1 MNLEELKKKMD
12 EEHYIYDDTLS
23 TVLYV
28 ALQLGRP
35 LLIEGAAGVG
45 KTEVAKVMAAALDR
59 ELVRLQC
66 YEGLDES
73 KALYEWNYQKQLL
86 SIQVNMNAQDREA
99 LTRSLFSD
107 EYLLERPL
115 LKSIR
120 SEKPVVLLIDEI
132 DKADEEFEAFLLE
145 LLSEMQV
152 TIPEVG
158 TIRANSVPF
167 VVLTSN
173 RARPLSEALRRR
185 CAYLYIEYPDMEKE
199 LAILRAKLP
208 HVDDRLCAQVALAV
222 QKLRSNEVIL
232 KKPSIA
238 ETLDWAAA
246 LDALGIRE
254 LTPDALR
261 KTAGFVL
268 KNNEDMAALAR
279 QTADKLDAM
288 GIKFKVVNVVDLV
301 KLQSAKENNEALSD
315 EEFAELFTEDKPVLF
330 AYHSYARDVRGLI
343 YDRPNHDNFNVHGYE
358 EQGSTTT
365 PYDMVRVNNIDRY
378 ELQAEALRM
387 IDADKYADKI
397 NELEAFR
404 QEAFQFAVDNGYDH
418 PDYTDWVYSG
428 VNTNKQGAVSA
439 TAATAGDN
447 E

>member
-1 MNLEELKKKMD
+1 MKIEELKQKMD
-12 EEHYIYDDTLS
+12 ESHYIYDDTLA
-23 TVLYV
+23 TVLFV

-45 KTEVAKVMAAALDR
+45 KTEIAKVMATALDR
-59 ELVRLQC
+59 DLVRLQC

-86 SIQVNMNAQDREA
+86 SIQVNMGSRDSEE

-115 LKSIR
+115 LQSIR

-158 TIRANSVPF
+158 TIRAKSVPF

-185 CAYLYIEYPDMEKE
+185 CAYLYIQYPDMEKE
-199 LAILRAKLP
+199 LAILKAKLP
-208 HVDDRLCAQVALAV
+208 HVDDQLCAQVALTV
-222 QKLRSNEVIL
+222 QKLRSNEAIL

-246 LDALGIRE
+246 LDALGVRE

-261 KTAGFVL
+261 QTAGFIL
-268 KNNEDMAALAR
+268 KNSEDMVILAET
-279 QTADKLDAM
+279 QTKDC
-288 GIKFKVVNVVDLV
+288 GCGG
-301 KLQSAKENNEALSD
+301 
-315 EEFAELFTEDKPVLF
+315 
-330 AYHSYARDVRGLI
+330 HCGG
-343 YDRPNHDNFNVHGYE
+343 HHHG
-358 EQGSTTT
+358 
-365 PYDMVRVNNIDRY
+365 
-378 ELQAEALRM
+378 
-387 IDADKYADKI
+387 
-397 NELEAFR
+397 
-404 QEAFQFAVDNGYDH
+404 
-418 PDYTDWVYSG
+418 
-428 VNTNKQGAVSA
+428 
-439 TAATAGDN
+439 
-447 E
+447 

>member
-1 MNLEELKKKMD
+1 MNLEQLKQKMD
-12 EEHYIYDDTLS
+12 QAHYIYDDTLAV
-23 TVLYV
+23 TLHV
-28 ALQLGRP
+28 ALALGRP

-45 KTEVAKVMAAALDR
+45 KTEIAKVMAAALDR

-86 SIQVNMNAQDREA
+86 HIQVNMNTQDKDS
-99 LTRSLFSD
+99 LTRSLFSE

-115 LKSIR
+115 LQSIR

-158 TIRANSVPF
+158 TVKANSIPF

-185 CAYLYIEYPDMEKE
+185 CAYLYIQYPDLEKE

-208 HVDDRLCAQVALAV
+208 HVDDRLCAQVAVAV
-222 QKLRSNEVIL
+222 QKLRASEAIL

-261 KTAGFVL
+261 QTAGFIL
-268 KNNEDMAALAR
+268 KNNEDLNI
-279 QTADKLDAM
+279 L
-288 GIKFKVVNVVDLV
+288 
-301 KLQSAKENNEALSD
+301 
-315 EEFAELFTEDKPVLF
+315 EET
-330 AYHSYARDVRGLI
+330 
-343 YDRPNHDNFNVHGYE
+343 
-358 EQGSTTT
+358 
-365 PYDMVRVNNIDRY
+365 
-378 ELQAEALRM
+378 QAETHGCDHG
-387 IDADKYADKI
+387 DACPHH
-397 NELEAFR
+397 
-404 QEAFQFAVDNGYDH
+404 GGH
-418 PDYTDWVYSG
+418 HHG
-428 VNTNKQGAVSA
+428 
-439 TAATAGDN
+439 
-447 E
+447 

>member
-1 MNLEELKKKMD
+1 MTYEELKAKMD
-12 EEHYIYDDTLS
+12 ESHYIYDETLA
-23 TVLYV
+23 TVLFV

-86 SIQVNMNAQDREA
+86 SIQVNMNAQDRDS
-99 LTRSLFSD
+99 LTKSLFSD

-115 LKSIR
+115 LQSIR

-152 TIPEVG
+152 TIPEIG
-158 TIRANSVPF
+158 TVKAKSIPF

-185 CAYLYIEYPDMEKE
+185 CAYLYIEYPDMNKE

-208 HVDDRLCAQVALAV
+208 HVDDRLCTQVALAV
-222 QKLRSNEVIL
+222 QKLRSNEMIL

-261 KTAGFVL
+261 QTAGFVL
-268 KNNEDMAALAR
+268 KNNEDLAAM
-279 QTADKLDAM
+279 D
-288 GIKFKVVNVVDLV
+288 
-301 KLQSAKENNEALSD
+301 
-315 EEFAELFTEDKPVLF
+315 
-330 AYHSYARDVRGLI
+330 
-343 YDRPNHDNFNVHGYE
+343 
-358 EQGSTTT
+358 
-365 PYDMVRVNNIDRY
+365 
-378 ELQAEALRM
+378 
-387 IDADKYADKI
+387 
-397 NELEAFR
+397 LEADP
-404 QEAFQFAVDNGYDH
+404 EPGHTCTCGGSCGGHHHD
-418 PDYTDWVYSG
+418 
-428 VNTNKQGAVSA
+428 
-439 TAATAGDN
+439 
-447 E
+447 

>member
-1 MNLEELKKKMD
+1 MNLAELKKKMD
-12 EEHYIYDDTLS
+12 EAHYIYDETLA
-23 TVLYV
+23 TVLAV

-45 KTEVAKVMAAALDR
+45 KTEIAKVMAAALDR
-59 ELVRLQC
+59 DLVRLQC

-86 SIQVNMNAQDREA
+86 SIQVNMNKQDSDT
-99 LTRSLFSD
+99 LTKSLFSD
-107 EYLLERPL
+107 DYLLERPL

-158 TIRANSVPF
+158 TIKAKSIPF

-222 QKLRSNEVIL
+222 QKLRSNEAII

-261 KTAGFVL
+261 QTAGFVL
-268 KNNEDMAALAR
+268 KNSEDIAAMEDMP
-279 QTADKLDAM
+279 
-288 GIKFKVVNVVDLV
+288 
-301 KLQSAKENNEALSD
+301 
-315 EEFAELFTEDKPVLF
+315 EDG
-330 AYHSYARDVRGLI
+330 HHCHCGG
-343 YDRPNHDNFNVHGYE
+343 NCGGHHHG
-358 EQGSTTT
+358 
-365 PYDMVRVNNIDRY
+365 
-378 ELQAEALRM
+378 
-387 IDADKYADKI
+387 
-397 NELEAFR
+397 
-404 QEAFQFAVDNGYDH
+404 
-418 PDYTDWVYSG
+418 
-428 VNTNKQGAVSA
+428 
-439 TAATAGDN
+439 
-447 E
+447 

>member
-1 MNLEELKKKMD
+1 MEFELLKQKMD
-12 EEHYIYDDTLS
+12 EQRYIYDDTLA

-28 ALQLGRP
+28 ALKLGRP

-45 KTEVAKVMAAALDR
+45 KTEVAKVMAAALGR
-59 ELVRLQC
+59 ELVRMQC

-86 SIQVNMNAQDREA
+86 AIQVNQNADKDA
-99 LTRSLFSD
+99 LTKSLFSD

-115 LKSIR
+115 LQSIR
-120 SEKPVVLLIDEI
+120 SEKEVVLLIDEI

-145 LLSEMQV
+145 LLSDMQV
-152 TIPEVG
+152 SIPEVG
-158 TIRANSVPF
+158 TIRARTIPF

-222 QKLRSNEVIL
+222 QKLRASESIL

-261 KTAGFVL
+261 QTAGFVL
-268 KNNEDMAALAR
+268 KNNEDIAAM
-279 QTADKLDAM
+279 DLD
-288 GIKFKVVNVVDLV
+288 G
-301 KLQSAKENNEALSD
+301 
-315 EEFAELFTEDKPVLF
+315 EEEGHHCDCGG
-330 AYHSYARDVRGLI
+330 HCGG
-343 YDRPNHDNFNVHGYE
+343 HHHG
-358 EQGSTTT
+358 
-365 PYDMVRVNNIDRY
+365 
-378 ELQAEALRM
+378 
-387 IDADKYADKI
+387 
-397 NELEAFR
+397 
-404 QEAFQFAVDNGYDH
+404 
-418 PDYTDWVYSG
+418 
-428 VNTNKQGAVSA
+428 
-439 TAATAGDN
+439 
-447 E
+447 

>member
-1 MNLEELKKKMD
+1 MDLLTLKKKMD
-12 EEHYIYDDTLS
+12 EAHYIYDDTLA
-23 TVLYV
+23 TVLAV

-45 KTEVAKVMAAALDR
+45 KTEIAKVMASALDR
-59 ELVRLQC
+59 DLVRLQC

-86 SIQVNMNAQDREA
+86 SIQVNMGQKDSDT
-99 LTRSLFSD
+99 LTKSLFSD

-115 LKSIR
+115 LQSIR

-152 TIPEVG
+152 TIPEIG
-158 TIRANSVPF
+158 TIKAKSVPF

-185 CAYLYIEYPDMEKE
+185 CAYLYIQYPDMEKE

-222 QKLRSNEVIL
+222 QKLRDHEAIL

-246 LDALGIRE
+246 LDALGVRE

-261 KTAGFVL
+261 QTAGFVL
-268 KNNEDMAALAR
+268 KNNDDMAVLEE
-279 QTADKLDAM
+279 LD
-288 GIKFKVVNVVDLV
+288 D
-301 KLQSAKENNEALSD
+301 Q
-315 EEFAELFTEDKPVLF
+315 P
-330 AYHSYARDVRGLI
+330 HSHTCNCGGQCGG
-343 YDRPNHDNFNVHGYE
+343 HHHG
-358 EQGSTTT
+358 
-365 PYDMVRVNNIDRY
+365 
-378 ELQAEALRM
+378 
-387 IDADKYADKI
+387 
-397 NELEAFR
+397 
-404 QEAFQFAVDNGYDH
+404 
-418 PDYTDWVYSG
+418 
-428 VNTNKQGAVSA
+428 
-439 TAATAGDN
+439 
-447 E
+447 

>member
-1 MNLEELKKKMD
+1 MNLAELKSKMD
-12 EEHYIYDDTLS
+12 QAHYIYDDTLA
-23 TVLYV
+23 TVLTV
-28 ALQLGRP
+28 ALELGRP

-45 KTEVAKVMAAALDR
+45 KTEIAKVMASALDR
-59 ELVRLQC
+59 DLVRLQC

-86 SIQVNMNAQDREA
+86 SIQVNMASQDRES
-99 LTRSLFSD
+99 LTQSLFTD
-107 EYLLERPL
+107 AYLLERPL

-158 TIRANSVPF
+158 TIRAKTIPF
-167 VVLTSN
+167 VILTSN

-185 CAYLYIEYPDMEKE
+185 CAYLYIQYPDMEKE

-222 QKLRSNEVIL
+222 QKLRSNETIL

-261 KTAGFVL
+261 STAGFIL
-268 KNNEDMAALAR
+268 KNSEDLAAL
-279 QTADKLDAM
+279 QEM
-288 GIKFKVVNVVDLV
+288 
-301 KLQSAKENNEALSD
+301 
-315 EEFAELFTEDKPVLF
+315 EEEGHHCACGGNCGE
-330 AYHSYARDVRGLI
+330 HS
-343 YDRPNHDNFNVHGYE
+343 HG
-358 EQGSTTT
+358 
-365 PYDMVRVNNIDRY
+365 
-378 ELQAEALRM
+378 
-387 IDADKYADKI
+387 
-397 NELEAFR
+397 
-404 QEAFQFAVDNGYDH
+404 
-418 PDYTDWVYSG
+418 
-428 VNTNKQGAVSA
+428 
-439 TAATAGDN
+439 
-447 E
+447 

>member
-1 MNLEELKKKMD
+1 MDLNVLREKMD
-12 EEHYIYDDTLS
+12 AAGYIHDDTLA

-45 KTEVAKVMAAALDR
+45 KTEIAKVMASALDR
-59 ELVRLQC
+59 DLVRLQC

-86 SIQVNMNAQDREA
+86 SIQVHMNTEDRDL
-99 LTRSLFSD
+99 LTKSLFSD

-115 LKSIR
+115 LQSIR

-152 TIPEVG
+152 TIPEAG
-158 TIRANSVPF
+158 TIKAKSIPF

-185 CAYLYIEYPDMEKE
+185 CAYLYIDYPTVEKE

-208 HVDDRLCAQVALAV
+208 HVDDRLAAQVAVAV
-222 QKLRSNEVIL
+222 HNLRENPAIL

-246 LDALGIRE
+246 LQALGIRE
-254 LTPDALR
+254 LTPEAVHQ
-261 KTAGFVL
+261 TAGFVL
-268 KNNEDMAALAR
+268 KNSEDLNCI
-279 QTADKLDAM
+279 QDQVLTE
-288 GIKFKVVNVVDLV
+288 
-301 KLQSAKENNEALSD
+301 ENC
-315 EEFAELFTEDKPVLF
+315 
-330 AYHSYARDVRGLI
+330 HHCGGCH
-343 YDRPNHDNFNVHGYE
+343 HD
-358 EQGSTTT
+358 
-365 PYDMVRVNNIDRY
+365 
-378 ELQAEALRM
+378 
-387 IDADKYADKI
+387 
-397 NELEAFR
+397 
-404 QEAFQFAVDNGYDH
+404 
-418 PDYTDWVYSG
+418 
-428 VNTNKQGAVSA
+428 
-439 TAATAGDN
+439 
-447 E
+447 

>member
-1 MNLEELKKKMD
+1 MDLELLKKKMD
-12 EEHYIYDDTLS
+12 EQRYVYDDTLA

-28 ALQLGRP
+28 ALKLGRP

-59 ELVRLQC
+59 ELVRMQC

-86 SIQVNMNAQDREA
+86 AIQVGRENGDSDA
-99 LTRSLFSD
+99 LTKSLFSD

-120 SEKPVVLLIDEI
+120 SEKEVVLLIDEI

-145 LLSEMQV
+145 LLSDLQV
-152 TIPEVG
+152 SIPEVG
-158 TIRANSVPF
+158 TVKAKTVPF

-208 HVDDRLCAQVALAV
+208 HVDDRLCAQVALSV
-222 QKLRSNEVIL
+222 QKLRASESIL

-261 KTAGFVL
+261 QTAGFVL
-268 KNNEDMAALAR
+268 KNNEDIAAM
-279 QTADKLDAM
+279 DLDGA
-288 GIKFKVVNVVDLV
+288 G
-301 KLQSAKENNEALSD
+301 EH
-315 EEFAELFTEDKPVLF
+315 TCGCG
-330 AYHSYARDVRGLI
+330 H
-343 YDRPNHDNFNVHGYE
+343 HHHG
-358 EQGSTTT
+358 GHCH
-365 PYDMVRVNNIDRY
+365 
-378 ELQAEALRM
+378 
-387 IDADKYADKI
+387 
-397 NELEAFR
+397 
-404 QEAFQFAVDNGYDH
+404 G
-418 PDYTDWVYSG
+418 
-428 VNTNKQGAVSA
+428 
-439 TAATAGDN
+439 
-447 E
+447 

>member
-1 MNLEELKKKMD
+1 MNLEQLKAKMD
-12 EEHYIYDDTLS
+12 EARYIYDDTLA

-28 ALQLGRP
+28 SLQLGRP

-45 KTEVAKVMAAALDR
+45 KTEVAKVMAKALNRD
-59 ELVRLQC
+59 LVRLQC

-86 SIQVNMNAQDREA
+86 SIQVNMGSKDSDE

-115 LKSIR
+115 LQSIR

-152 TIPEVG
+152 SIPEVG
-158 TIRANSVPF
+158 TVKAKSVPF

-185 CAYLYIEYPDMEKE
+185 CAYLYIQYPDIEKE

-222 QKLRSNEVIL
+222 QQLRSNEAVL

-261 KTAGFVL
+261 QTAGFIL
-268 KNNEDMAALAR
+268 KNNEDLDILA
-279 QTADKLDAM
+279 
-288 GIKFKVVNVVDLV
+288 
-301 KLQSAKENNEALSD
+301 ESD
-315 EEFAELFTEDKPVLF
+315 PDCACGGDCGG
-330 AYHSYARDVRGLI
+330 HH
-343 YDRPNHDNFNVHGYE
+343 HD
-358 EQGSTTT
+358 
-365 PYDMVRVNNIDRY
+365 
-378 ELQAEALRM
+378 
-387 IDADKYADKI
+387 
-397 NELEAFR
+397 
-404 QEAFQFAVDNGYDH
+404 
-418 PDYTDWVYSG
+418 
-428 VNTNKQGAVSA
+428 
-439 TAATAGDN
+439 
-447 E
+447 

>member
-1 MNLEELKKKMD
+1 MDLTTLKQKMD
-12 EEHYIYDDTLS
+12 EARYIYDDTLA
-23 TVLYV
+23 TVLAV

-45 KTEVAKVMAAALDR
+45 KTEIAKVMASALDR
-59 ELVRLQC
+59 DLVRLQC

-86 SIQVNMNAQDREA
+86 SIQVNMGKKDSDE
-99 LTRSLFSD
+99 LTKSLFSD

-115 LKSIR
+115 LQSIR

-158 TIRANSVPF
+158 TIKAKSVPF

-185 CAYLYIEYPDMEKE
+185 CAYLYIQYPDMEKE

-222 QKLRSNEVIL
+222 QKLRSNESIL

-261 KTAGFVL
+261 QTAGFVL
-268 KNNEDMAALAR
+268 KNNEDMEVLEH
-279 QTADKLDAM
+279 L
-288 GIKFKVVNVVDLV
+288 
-301 KLQSAKENNEALSD
+301 D
-315 EEFAELFTEDKPVLF
+315 EEEAPHECSCG
-330 AYHSYARDVRGLI
+330 HHCGG
-343 YDRPNHDNFNVHGYE
+343 HHHG
-358 EQGSTTT
+358 
-365 PYDMVRVNNIDRY
+365 
-378 ELQAEALRM
+378 
-387 IDADKYADKI
+387 
-397 NELEAFR
+397 
-404 QEAFQFAVDNGYDH
+404 
-418 PDYTDWVYSG
+418 
-428 VNTNKQGAVSA
+428 
-439 TAATAGDN
+439 
-447 E
+447 

>member
-1 MNLEELKKKMD
+1 MDIQSLKQKMD
-12 EEHYIYDDTLS
+12 EAHYIYDDTLA
-23 TVLYV
+23 TVLAV
-28 ALQLGRP
+28 SLQLGRP

-45 KTEVAKVMAAALDR
+45 KTEIAKVMAAALDR
-59 ELVRLQC
+59 DLVRLQC

-86 SIQVNMNAQDREA
+86 SIQVNMCATDRDE
-99 LTRSLFSD
+99 LTKSLFSD

-152 TIPEVG
+152 SIPEVG
-158 TIRANSVPF
+158 TVRAKSVPF

-185 CAYLYIEYPDMEKE
+185 CAYLYIQYPDMEKE

-222 QKLRSNEVIL
+222 QKLRASEAIL

-261 KTAGFVL
+261 QTAGFVL
-268 KNNEDMAALAR
+268 KNNEDLAVLEI
-279 QTADKLDAM
+279 LD
-288 GIKFKVVNVVDLV
+288 V
-301 KLQSAKENNEALSD
+301 
-315 EEFAELFTEDKPVLF
+315 
-330 AYHSYARDVRGLI
+330 HSHHCGCGGECGG
-343 YDRPNHDNFNVHGYE
+343 HHHE
-358 EQGSTTT
+358 
-365 PYDMVRVNNIDRY
+365 
-378 ELQAEALRM
+378 
-387 IDADKYADKI
+387 
-397 NELEAFR
+397 
-404 QEAFQFAVDNGYDH
+404 
-418 PDYTDWVYSG
+418 
-428 VNTNKQGAVSA
+428 
-439 TAATAGDN
+439 
-447 E
+447 

>member
-1 MNLEELKKKMD
+1 MDFTELKAKMD
-12 EEHYIYDDTLS
+12 QAHYIYDDTLAT
-23 TVLYV
+23 TVYV
-28 ALQLGRP
+28 ALALGRP

-45 KTEVAKVMAAALDR
+45 KTEVAKVMASALDR
-59 ELVRLQC
+59 DLVRLQC
-66 YEGLDES
+66 YEGLDEG

-86 SIQVNMNAQDREA
+86 SIQIHREDADKDA
-99 LTRSLFSD
+99 LKASLFSE

-152 TIPEVG
+152 TVPEIG
-158 TIRANSVPF
+158 TIRAKSIPF

-173 RARPLSEALRRR
+173 RSRPLSEALRRR
-185 CAYLYIEYPDMEKE
+185 CAYLYIEYPDMGKE

-222 QKLRSNEVIL
+222 QRLRSNESIL

-261 KTAGFVL
+261 QTGGFVL
-268 KNNEDMAALAR
+268 KNNEDMNCL
-279 QTADKLDAM
+279 
-288 GIKFKVVNVVDLV
+288 
-301 KLQSAKENNEALSD
+301 LQEPEA
-315 EEFAELFTEDKPVLF
+315 P
-330 AYHSYARDVRGLI
+330 HCG
-343 YDRPNHDNFNVHGYE
+343 HCHG
-358 EQGSTTT
+358 
-365 PYDMVRVNNIDRY
+365 
-378 ELQAEALRM
+378 
-387 IDADKYADKI
+387 
-397 NELEAFR
+397 
-404 QEAFQFAVDNGYDH
+404 
-418 PDYTDWVYSG
+418 
-428 VNTNKQGAVSA
+428 
-439 TAATAGDN
+439 
-447 E
+447 

>member
-1 MNLEELKKKMD
+1 MDIQTLKQKMD
-12 EEHYIYDDTLS
+12 QAGYIYDETLA
-23 TVLYV
+23 TVLTV

-45 KTEVAKVMAAALDR
+45 KTEIAKVMAAALDR
-59 ELVRLQC
+59 DLVRLQC

-86 SIQVNMNAQDREA
+86 SIQVNMNSEDRDG
-99 LTRSLFSD
+99 LTKSLFSD

-132 DKADEEFEAFLLE
+132 DKADEEFEALLLE
-145 LLSEMQV
+145 LLSDMQV
-152 TIPEVG
+152 SIPEVG
-158 TIRANSVPF
+158 TIKARSIPF

-208 HVDDRLCAQVALAV
+208 HIDDKLCAQVALATH
-222 QKLRSNEVIL
+222 QLRASDAIL

-246 LDALGIRE
+246 LDALGIKE

-261 KTAGFVL
+261 RTAGFVL
-268 KNNEDMAALAR
+268 KNNDDIDHFLS
-279 QTADKLDAM
+279 Q
-288 GIKFKVVNVVDLV
+288 GV
-301 KLQSAKENNEALSD
+301 QS
-315 EEFAELFTEDKPVLF
+315 
-330 AYHSYARDVRGLI
+330 HSHAHSCSCGGGCGG
-343 YDRPNHDNFNVHGYE
+343 HHHG
-358 EQGSTTT
+358 
-365 PYDMVRVNNIDRY
+365 
-378 ELQAEALRM
+378 
-387 IDADKYADKI
+387 
-397 NELEAFR
+397 
-404 QEAFQFAVDNGYDH
+404 
-418 PDYTDWVYSG
+418 
-428 VNTNKQGAVSA
+428 
-439 TAATAGDN
+439 
-447 E
+447 

>member
-1 MNLEELKKKMD
+1 MELDILKQKLD
-12 EEHYIYDDTLS
+12 EAGYVYDETLV
-23 TVLYV
+23 TVLAV
-28 ALQLGRP
+28 ALRLGRP

-45 KTEVAKVMAAALDR
+45 KTEIAKVMAAALDR
-59 ELVRLQC
+59 DLVRLQC

-86 SIQVNMNAQDREA
+86 SIQVNMGSTDSDS
-99 LTRSLFSD
+99 LTKSLFGD
-107 EYLLERPL
+107 DYLLERPL
-115 LKSIR
+115 LRSIR

-158 TIRANSVPF
+158 TVKARSVPF

-185 CAYLYIEYPDMEKE
+185 CAYLYIPYPDMEKE
-199 LAILRAKLP
+199 LAILRKKLP

-222 QKLRSNEVIL
+222 QKLRDSEAIL

-261 KTAGFVL
+261 QTAGFVL
-268 KNNEDMAALAR
+268 KNSEDIAILE
-279 QTADKLDAM
+279 QT
-288 GIKFKVVNVVDLV
+288 
-301 KLQSAKENNEALSD
+301 
-315 EEFAELFTEDKPVLF
+315 
-330 AYHSYARDVRGLI
+330 
-343 YDRPNHDNFNVHGYE
+343 
-358 EQGSTTT
+358 
-365 PYDMVRVNNIDRY
+365 
-378 ELQAEALRM
+378 
-387 IDADKYADKI
+387 
-397 NELEAFR
+397 
-404 QEAFQFAVDNGYDH
+404 QEADH
-418 PDYTDWVYSG
+418 TCHCHGGCGGHHHD
-428 VNTNKQGAVSA
+428 
-439 TAATAGDN
+439 
-447 E
+447 